1 MKITRR
7 ELLISAGSLLAYS
20 QLGSLANAEV
30 NIAAQPGDQEMIA
43 SMCKALYPHDR
54 FPMSIYMDV
63 AAGAIKKGNAD
74 TGAKI
79 CHTVVALY
87 DHKEVHKI
95 FGYQGAS
102 FDKGGYKDGEYNDL
116 SWLPEPRI
124 EEHPDLTAFLD
135 DSSPK
140 KYASLKI
147 KKTF

>member
-1 MKITRR
+1 MCIRDR
-7 ELLISAGSLLAYS
+7 LPYDLLLSLVR
-20 QLGSLANAEV
+20 G
-30 NIAAQPGDQEMIA
+30 
-43 SMCKALYPHDR
+43 
-54 FPMSIYMDV
+54 
-63 AAGAIKKGNAD
+63 
-74 TGAKI
+74 
-79 CHTVVALY
+79 HTVVALY

-102 FDKGGYKDGEYNDL
+102 FDRGGYKDGEYNDL